1 MHRARKN
8 TRSTQH
14 KRTTEP
20 RAGRRRAGSGGLR
33 RLLALLLLVPTLVL
47 QTATTTPAGA
57 AVVAGFEIDGNTP
70 VDGGGTDWAGLDDTA
85 THKSDPVGNAD
96 TSTFKGSKEF
106 EHPSTWE
113 IGTGLAPNQDDISD
127 VYIHDAIV
135 DEDIWGFVG
144 FRRYTTS
151 GVTNFDVEFNRLT
164 NEAGSGFE
172 PVRSVGDVMVR
183 FEQDGNKGFKLT
195 NAYFWRQT
203 TGPAW
208 TAGCLEVTGYSP
220 GAGWCPVDISQVPFT
235 GTTGEDGHFGEGA
248 FNFTSL
254 LELGGGDITCLGGNF
269 GTMNIR
275 TFTGNA
281 NESALKDYVDAVS
294 IDVGDTCGAMEI
306 YKVDQFDNPVP
317 GATFSISP
325 NPLPGGG
332 ADPYVVTDGGA
343 NDADASAD
351 GAIVIDPA
359 SPGTYTVIETAAP
372 AGYELPQPVSARTW
386 TVTVGKEGVGS
397 VNTPLTVTDRKYF
410 AAPTIVNAPSHDIDY
425 NWQVVKSVKDPA
437 SVDVPQGTD
446 ATFEYEVR
454 LKALDPTTSGF
465 GGAVTV
471 TNPNAMDMVSTLS
484 AEITGGAGCTVAD
497 AATLDVSGDPGLQ
510 VSLDQGANVYAYT
523 CPPAALPGGTTATV
537 TWDRVV
543 YPSSDGAETYSRSD
557 AEPFT
562 IDQKVDET
570 TTVTDVFDGDAG
582 TTKTWGPF
590 DWNTVRASNDPA
602 ANTIVVAT
610 YTRKVAGVPGECT
623 SYPNTA
629 TESADGTSDSESVTV
644 CVGQDLDVTKDATLG
659 YQRELLWDIAKSGP
673 GTVFVGEDEQ
683 GDLKTQVDFTIDV
696 TADGMTDSAWA
707 LTGTIKVDN
716 PNSWPVD
723 VTISDTVVVD
733 GKTLTCVIA
742 GGDDVQPGAAG
753 QQLTIPAESVDH
765 AVTYSCPGVTQGAYV
780 GKNTVSIDWSADS
793 HAYPKTSDSDTVD
806 VTVTGD
812 PEPAN
817 ATVTLTDLLEGE
829 DVTADLPQTSFDWAS
844 VNALPGH
851 TKSISYSVWLDTE
864 AGKCTPYTNVVTID
878 QTEQSSDAEAIIC
891 SPGVV
896 KTAKADYGRKQLWDL
911 DKVVDKTSVEIA
923 EGGSHT
929 FTYTVTATPG
939 DVVDNGEAAWSGS
952 VKVSNPS
959 VDEALTVDVTD
970 VSGVQGWTCSF
981 DDDSTQVQVA
991 AGATVTL
998 DYTCAGSGHPAGTN
1012 TAVVGFGDGESVSDT
1027 VGVTFAPRA
1036 GIDDTVVPVYDDKTD
1051 PGAPPV
1057 LLGQADA
1064 TDDSTWEF
1072 TYDLTKTGAAGT
1084 CTTYDNHAVVRLEA
1098 SPDVTADASAE
1109 LCVEKPVTVEV
1120 SGKGAYGVT
1129 YPWTIDKVLEE
1140 PRTVEVDAATG
1151 EATFDY
1157 DVVVTAGKAQPAGWT
1172 TSGTIAVA
1180 NPNTYSGGAITL
1192 TGATVTT
1199 DLGGGA
1205 VCTAALPGSP
1215 VVPVNRSLDVPFSC
1229 TFSGVPATS
1238 GGVHAEVTWDPAGPA
1253 TSDTAAG
1260 DGSATLTVGQETDKV
1275 IDVWDDKTDPA
1286 NPVLLEE
1293 GLAWS
1298 DGLVKTYEYELT
1310 HEGVPGTCVD
1320 VTNTA
1325 WLDLSGGNDP
1335 EDSTTAT
1342 VCVEAPLG
1350 LAVQG
1355 SADLAREYAW
1365 SIAKVADAT
1374 QRSADASGSATFT
1387 YTVTARAGAAT
1398 DSGWRLKGSVEITN
1412 PNAYADGD
1420 ITADVTAATNLGGGS
1435 SCTVTGGDDVVV
1447 PAAGEVPGKV
1457 TLPVACTFSSQPSG
1471 TGSLSV
1477 TADWD
1482 PAGEDTTA
1490 SVTTSTPITFG
1501 VRSETNK
1508 TVEVVDDKTVA
1519 GQRVV
1524 LDPALTWAQGLV
1536 KNYTY
1541 SLTLAGGAA
1550 GSCQSWTNT
1559 AKIDQ
1564 PVGTDPTASTT
1575 VLVCTPEVLPVQ
1587 AFGKAVGSV
1596 KASCQGTVRA
1606 KMTNRTGEK
1615 VVYKL
1620 RVGKK
1625 VHSIGVRSQASKKF
1639 VTKGR
1644 ALAKV
1649 TLKVGSTRL
1658 DKLRIPARCEAPEVL
1673 PDTGLRATSS

>member
-1 MHRARKN
+1 MHRVRTN
-8 TRSTQH
+8 TSTAQH
-14 KRTTEP
+14 
-20 RAGRRRAGSGGLR
+20 GRRSGGFGGLR

-47 QTATTTPAGA
+47 QAAATTPAGA
-57 AVVAGFEIDGNTP
+57 VVVAGFEIDGNTP
-70 VDGGGTDWAGLDDTA
+70 VDSGGTDWAGLDDAT
-85 THKSDPVGNAD
+85 THKADPVGNAD

-135 DEDIWGFVG
+135 DDDIWGFIG
-144 FRRYTTS
+144 FRRFTTS
-151 GVTNFDVEFNRLT
+151 GVTNFDVEFNKQT
-164 NEAGSGFE
+164 NLGGSTFE

-195 NAYFWRQT
+195 QAYFWRLKD
-203 TGPAW
+203 G
-208 TAGCLEVTGYSP
+208 AGWSASCLEVTGYSP
-220 GAGWCPVDISQVPFT
+220 GAGWCPVNIALIPFT

-306 YKVDQFDNPVP
+306 YKVDQFGNSVP

-343 NDADASAD
+343 NDADGSAD

-359 SPGTYTVIETAAP
+359 SPGTYTVVETAAP
-372 AGYELPQPVSARTW
+372 AGYELPQPLAARTW

-397 VNTPLTVTDRKYF
+397 VNTPLTVVDRKYF

-465 GGAVTV
+465 GGTVTV
-471 TNPNAMDMVSTLS
+471 TNPNSLPMVGTLS
-484 AEITGGAGCTVAD
+484 AQITGGAGCTIS
-497 AATLDVSGDPGLQ
+497 ATDVSGAAGLQ
-510 VSLDQGANVYAYT
+510 VDLASGANPFTYT
-523 CPPAALPGGTTATV
+523 CPTATLPGGTTATV
-537 TWDRVV
+537 TWAQAT
-543 YPSSDGAETYSRSD
+543 YPSADPAETYSRSD
-557 AEPFT
+557 AKAFA
-562 IDQKVDET
+562 IDEKTDET
-570 TTVTDVFDGDAG
+570 TTVKDVFNGDAG

-590 DWNTVRASNDPA
+590 DWNAVRASNDPA
-602 ANTIVVAT
+602 AGTVVVAT
-610 YTRKVAGVPGECT
+610 YTRNVAGVPGECT

-629 TESADGTSDSESVTV
+629 SESADGTSDSESVTV

-673 GTVFVGEDEQ
+673 GTVFVGEDQQ

-733 GKTLTCVIA
+733 GKPLSCVIA
-742 GGDDVQPGAAG
+742 GGQDVKPGVAG

-765 AVTYSCPGVTQGAYV
+765 AFSYTCPGVSQGAYV

-829 DVTADLPQTSFDWAS
+829 DVTADLPQSSFDWAS

-851 TKSISYSVWLDTE
+851 TKSITYSVWLDTE
-864 AGKCTPYTNVVTID
+864 AGACTPYTNVVTID
-878 QTEQSSDAEAIIC
+878 QTGQPADAEAIIC
-891 SPGVV
+891 SPGVE
-896 KTAKADYGRKQLWDL
+896 KSAEADYGRKQLWDL
-911 DKVVDKTSVEIA
+911 EKVVDKTSVEIA

-929 FTYTVTATPG
+929 FHYTVTATPG
-939 DVVDNGEAAWSGS
+939 DVVDNGESAWSGS
-952 VKVSNPS
+952 VTVSNPS
-959 VDEALTVDVTD
+959 ADEALTVDVTD

-981 DDDSTQVQVA
+981 DDDSTDVQVA
-991 AGATVTL
+991 AGDTVVL
-998 DYTCAGSGHPAGTN
+998 DYTCTGSGHPGGTN

-1027 VGVTFAPRA
+1027 VDVTFAPRA

-1064 TDDSTWEF
+1064 TDDGTWTF
-1072 TYDLTKTGAAGT
+1072 TYDLTKSGAAGT

-1109 LCVEKPVTVEV
+1109 LCVESP
-1120 SGKGAYGVT
+1120 
-1129 YPWTIDKVLEE
+1129 L
-1140 PRTVEVDAATG
+1140 
-1151 EATFDY
+1151 
-1157 DVVVTAGKAQPAGWT
+1157 
-1172 TSGTIAVA
+1172 AV
-1180 NPNTYSGGAITL
+1180 
-1192 TGATVTT
+1192 
-1199 DLGGGA
+1199 
-1205 VCTAALPGSP
+1205 
-1215 VVPVNRSLDVPFSC
+1215 
-1229 TFSGVPATS
+1229 
-1238 GGVHAEVTWDPAGPA
+1238 
-1253 TSDTAAG
+1253 
-1260 DGSATLTVGQETDKV
+1260 
-1275 IDVWDDKTDPA
+1275 
-1286 NPVLLEE
+1286 
-1293 GLAWS
+1293 
-1298 DGLVKTYEYELT
+1298 
-1310 HEGVPGTCVD
+1310 
-1320 VTNTA
+1320 
-1325 WLDLSGGNDP
+1325 
-1335 EDSTTAT
+1335 
-1342 VCVEAPLG
+1342 
-1350 LAVQG
+1350 AVQG
-1355 SADLAREYAW
+1355 SADLVRDYGW
-1365 SIAKVADAT
+1365 SIAKVVDAT
-1374 QRSADASGSATFT
+1374 QRTADASGNATFT
-1387 YTVTARAGAAT
+1387 YTVTATAGAAT
-1398 DSGWRLKGSVEITN
+1398 DSGWQLKGSVDITN
-1412 PNAYADGD
+1412 PNAYAGGA
-1420 ITADVTAATNLGGGS
+1420 ITADVTAATDLGGGS
-1435 SCTVTGGDDVVV
+1435 SCTVSGGNDVVV

-1457 TLPVACTFSSQPSG
+1457 TLPITCSFSAKPSG
-1471 TGSLSV
+1471 TGSLTV
-1477 TADWD
+1477 TAAWD
-1482 PAGEDTTA
+1482 PAGEGTAA
-1490 SVTTSTPITFG
+1490 SVTKSSPITFVVG
-1501 VRSETNK
+1501 SETNK

-1524 LDPALTWAQGLV
+1524 LDPALTWAPGLV
-1536 KNYTY
+1536 KTYTY

-1575 VLVCTPEVLPVQ
+1575 AAVCVPEVLPAQ

-1606 KMTNRTGEK
+1606 RMTNRTGAT

-1625 VHSIGVRSQASKKF
+1625 VHSISVKSLASKKF